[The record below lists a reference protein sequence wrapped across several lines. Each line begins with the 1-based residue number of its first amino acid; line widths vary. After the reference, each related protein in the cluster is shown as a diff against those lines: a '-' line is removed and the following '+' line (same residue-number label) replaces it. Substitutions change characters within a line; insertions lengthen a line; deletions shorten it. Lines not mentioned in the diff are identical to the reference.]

1 VRALPPVDL
10 RRSRTLALAMLEA
23 HDLAARRGT
32 LLLFD
37 GLSLRVPPG
46 EALVVSGRNGSGK
59 TTLLR
64 ILAGLSRPAAG
75 RATWNGQD
83 VARHDPATRADT
95 CFAGHLPAL
104 KDELTASENL
114 RALAMLAGSAPD
126 DATVRQA
133 LADVG
138 LDSRRNLP
146 ARALSQGQRRRVALA
161 RLPLG
166 TQRLWLLDEP
176 ATALDTDGLAL
187 LAALVAR
194 HLAGGG
200 TVVAATHQALDLP
213 AQRVRTCALS

>member
-1 VRALPPVDL
+1 
-10 RRSRTLALAMLEA
+10 MLEA

-37 GLSLRVPPG
+37 RLSLRVPSG

-75 RATWNGQD
+75 HVTWNGQD
-83 VARHDPATRADT
+83 IARREIATRADT
-95 CFAGHLPAL
+95 CFAGHLPGL

-114 RALAMLAGSAPD
+114 RALASLAGSAAD
-126 DATVRQA
+126 DASVREA
-133 LADVG
+133 LANAG

-161 RLPLG
+161 RLQLG

-176 ATALDTDGLAL
+176 ATALDTDGLAM
-187 LAALVAR
+187 LAALIAR

-200 TVVAATHQALDLP
+200 TVVAATHQPLDLP
-213 AQRVRTCALS
+213 TQLVRTCVLS